1 MTERTPTVRRLETL
15 SPAERSDA
23 LEELVVAEFRSTLL
37 MGDDEYLPMDES
49 YFDLGFTSLRIT
61 EIKERLETAFGRPI
75 STNLLFNSPTIEQ
88 LMAHLTSEVLADLF
102 AGDEHWD
109 DLVNDLYQA

>member
-1 MTERTPTVRRLETL
+1 
-15 SPAERSDA
+15 
-23 LEELVVAEFRSTLL
+23 
-37 MGDDEYLPMDES
+37 MDES

-88 LMAHLTSEVLADLF
+88 LMDHLTGEVLAELF
-102 AGDEHWD
+102 AEDE
-109 DLVNDLYQA
+109 QRETTS